1 MGTRDPKFPTPTRGF
16 ADKSQTEIKIQKRK
30 IKPVPRPVPEET
42 DVIIFGQKFPKD
54 TVKDWN
60 DIKKEK
66 TLGSGQ
72 FGIVYKGF
80 LHLNKYTR

>member
-1 MGTRDPKFPTPTRGF
+1 M
-16 ADKSQTEIKIQKRK
+16 IVQKCRT
-30 IKPVPRPVPEET
+30 KPVPRPVPEET

-54 TVKDWN
+54 TVKNWN

-80 LHLNKYTR
+80 LHLNKYTRYCGMISTIYFHPVTRLVN